1 MAGILIKFGRE
12 FRLRYRSSA
21 MKGFDDTRSI
31 DWCGGKW
38 QSDLVGGCY
47 WNPDERLTKGECGA
61 KRE

>member
-1 MAGILIKFGRE
+1 
-12 FRLRYRSSA
+12 